1 MANPPASGP
10 SPSAMIGMS
19 APIKFALALGLAAS
33 LGLGAAGCA
42 GELDEGPSVLTLQ
55 EGLTGCRGQAS
66 SAIPASG
73 VYYLT
78 SFGFTSSDDGIMSC
92 GSYTRGGSWYY
103 AASRQRYGCGA
114 RIEIEANGKC
124 VVAQTDDYGP
134 DVCVESA
141 VQGPIMDVSPLISQ
155 HLYGSRSA
163 GWSDRFKVKVTKVA
177 ATTPLGPRAC
187 GSVTPTPTPTPTP
200 DAHAD
205 PDARVVLQLGDPQQD
220 RARRHLRAIRLRR
233 RLVQVRR
240 RRLEGRQ
247 HRLHHA
253 LPLVPLRLAQ
263 QERRPAQLRRVPL
276 RRHLVPVRR
285 RRRVGVTGRQRL
297 RPRRHLLHHVL
308 ALK

>member
-200 DAHAD
+200 MPTPTPTPALSCSSATLNKTVPAGTCVQSASDAAWYRCD
-205 PDARVVLQLGDPQQD
+205 GGVWKAGSTGCTTRYPWCRSDSLNKNVAPRSCVESRFDGTWYQCGAAGAWVS
-220 RARRHLRAIRLRR
+220 
-233 RLVQVRR
+233 
-240 RRLEGRQ
+240 
-247 HRLHHA
+247 
-253 LPLVPLRLAQ
+253 
-263 QERRPAQLRRVPL
+263 
-276 RRHLVPVRR
+276 PVANGSGP
-285 RRRVGVTGRQRL
+285 VGTCSTMYSR
-297 RPRRHLLHHVL
+297 
-308 ALK
+308 